1 MFSSLITS
9 TIWREDKDTK
19 IVWVT
24 MLAMANI
31 AGQVEGTIPGLAAIA
46 NLTIPE
52 CETALKKLM
61 SPDPYSRTKDKEGRR
76 IEEIDGGW
84 VLINHA
90 KYREKINTFDREYHA
105 IKQREYRKRLQEKEE
120 KSTKKEKETTSTTTT
135 TTDVKKILTL
145 FNNDNFESFWKLYPR
160 KEGKG
165 DCRKWWAKNK
175 PDALLLAK
183 MLSAVENQKTWK
195 KWQEADGQYIP
206 MPMTWLNQ
214 GRWDDEGMPV
224 VDKRKEVA
232 DDFERIFNERQQ
244 REAGVSASKKLM
256 A

>member
-1 MFSSLITS
+1 MGYTKLFGSLITS

-31 AGQVEGTIPGLAAIA
+31 AGQVEGTIPGLAAMA

-52 CETALKKLM
+52 CEAALKKLM

-105 IKQREYRKRLQEKEE
+105 IKQREYRERLQQKEE
-120 KSTKKEKETTSTTTT
+120 KSTKEEKTTTSTTT
-135 TTDVKKILTL
+135 TTDVKKILTS
-145 FNNDNFESFWKLYPR
+145 FNNDSFESFWQAYPR
-160 KEGKG
+160 KIGKG
-165 DCRKWWAKNK
+165 KCLEWWMKRR

-183 MLSAVENQKTWK
+183 ILSAVENQKTWEQWRK
-195 KWQEADGQYIP
+195 DNGQFIP
-206 MPMTWLNQ
+206 HPITWLNQ
-214 GRWDDEGMPV
+214 GRWEDEGMPV
-224 VDKRKEVA
+224 VDKRKEMA
-232 DDFERIFNERQQ
+232 DSFERIFNEQQ
-244 REAGVSASKKLM
+244 GR
-256 A
+256 